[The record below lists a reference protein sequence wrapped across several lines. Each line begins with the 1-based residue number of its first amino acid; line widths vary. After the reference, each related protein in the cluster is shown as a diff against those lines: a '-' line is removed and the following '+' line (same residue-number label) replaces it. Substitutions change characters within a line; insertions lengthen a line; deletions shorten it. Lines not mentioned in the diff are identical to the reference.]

1 MKSAIEQVVLGQH
14 TTTTQQMQ
22 STSNALDLSQIIS
35 PSVGA
40 INRYQQQPHN
50 SNGEDE
56 GFDDTRSEEF
66 DSDAEEEI
74 EFEYSQ
80 NSNPSSP
87 LGLGSNSNQSNR
99 GSIINSN
106 SKRFRTQMTTVM
118 LKAMKSIFADYKTPT
133 MAECESLGREI
144 GLPKRVVQVWFQN
157 ARAKEKKARMQFA
170 KTFGQDFDSN
180 PPIIEDCKICN
191 VKYNYKI
198 SSNAMQEHLFSS
210 AHIAKLKNHINN
222 LKKIIEGQEDN
233 SADFPVASGHPIPP
247 TMLVNP
253 HSTTSMFNNNNNN
266 SPADPKKAVSFMQQL
281 QLIQG
286 LAAASQQ
293 GTPSAAGTIPLNLN
307 DLLNGATN
315 ESHHLNG
322 SSSSNNGEFHHF
334 HSSPSESENNSPI
347 EQNISSFMFATN
359 AASLINSTGNSK
371 VSGNL
376 MSQSLFKDTA
386 S

>member
-1 MKSAIEQVVLGQH
+1 
-14 TTTTQQMQ
+14 
-22 STSNALDLSQIIS
+22 
-35 PSVGA
+35 
-40 INRYQQQPHN
+40 
-50 SNGEDE
+50 
-56 GFDDTRSEEF
+56 
-66 DSDAEEEI
+66 
-74 EFEYSQ
+74 
-80 NSNPSSP
+80 
-87 LGLGSNSNQSNR
+87 
-99 GSIINSN
+99 
-106 SKRFRTQMTTVM
+106 
-118 LKAMKSIFADYKTPT
+118 
-133 MAECESLGREI
+133 
-144 GLPKRVVQVWFQN
+144 
-157 ARAKEKKARMQFA
+157 
-170 KTFGQDFDSN
+170 
-180 PPIIEDCKICN
+180 
-191 VKYNYKI
+191 
-198 SSNAMQEHLFSS
+198 
-210 AHIAKLKNHINN
+210 
-222 LKKIIEGQEDN
+222 
-233 SADFPVASGHPIPP
+233 
-247 TMLVNP
+247 
-253 HSTTSMFNNNNNN
+253 
-266 SPADPKKAVSFMQQL
+266 MQQL